1 MTAKNLEII
10 QYSIKNES
18 PLLINYVNYNG
29 EMTLRIVRNVDFSIN
44 KLSKEEIQ
52 LFNYDNSYITGFCA
66 LRNENRTFKIE
77 RIQSAF
83 IVNMKN
89 DADKIYAIADF
100 LFSISNSNDP
110 YVEILINNQIEIKR
124 IQSIYATISLIEDDL
139 YKFEL
144 FDKINY
150 LSVILKKEFLLSL
163 FERFYL
169 LDEKLKLKFN
179 LLKIKNETT

>member
-1 MTAKNLEII
+1 MIAKNLEII

-29 EMTLRIVRNVDFSIN
+29 EMTVRIVRNVDFSIN

-52 LFNYDNSYITGFCA
+52 EFNYDNGYITGFCE
-66 LRNENRTFKIE
+66 LRSENRTFKID

-83 IVNMKN
+83 IVVMKN

-100 LFSISNSNDP
+100 LFSISNSDEL
-110 YVEILINNQIEIKR
+110 YAETLINNQIEIKR
-124 IQSIYATISLIEDDL
+124 ISNIYAIISLSDGDL

-150 LSVILKKEFLLSL
+150 LSVMLKKEFLLSFL
-163 FERFYL
+163 DRFYL

-179 LLKIKNETT
+179 LLKIKK

>member
-1 MTAKNLEII
+1 MSENLKII
-10 QYSIKNES
+10 QYSINNES
-18 PLLINYVNYNG
+18 PLLIHYVNYNG
-29 EMTLRIVRNVDFSIN
+29 EMTERIVRNVDFSIN
-44 KLSKEEIQ
+44 KLSNEEIQ
-52 LFNYDNSYITGFCA
+52 EFNYDKGYITGFCE
-66 LRNENRTFKIE
+66 LRSENRTFKID

-100 LFSISNSNDP
+100 LFSISNSDES
-110 YVEILINNQIEIKR
+110 YVETLINNQIEIKR
-124 IQSIYATISLIEDDL
+124 IPNIYANISLIDYDL

-150 LSVILKKEFLLSL
+150 LSVMLKKEFLLNF

-179 LLKIKNETT
+179 LLKIKK